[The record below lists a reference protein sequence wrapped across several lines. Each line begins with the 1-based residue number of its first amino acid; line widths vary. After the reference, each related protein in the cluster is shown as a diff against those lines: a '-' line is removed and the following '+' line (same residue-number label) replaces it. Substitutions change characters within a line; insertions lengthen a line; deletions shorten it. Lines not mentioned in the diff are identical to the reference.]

1 MTDAKRCFERVSIKL
16 ISFRQRAERARPVRR
31 AFAARSFRN
40 DPITNDWA
48 KEWSICLFDAYRD
61 GCVIRRIS
69 FSMTFL
75 QTASL
80 KLLSLENLEDL
91 EPAIICVDYAVHFIL
106 FVDFTIYVLCVF
118 VIAFRRF
125 ITVVRSSNKLSMF
138 FLRLID
144 DFEWLLVNIRIGF
157 WYYVFVCLLNVKK

>member
-1 MTDAKRCFERVSIKL
+1 MTDAKRSFERVSIKL

-80 KLLSLENLEDL
+80 KLLSLENLENL
-91 EPAIICVDYAVHFIL
+91 EPAMMCVDYAVRFIL
-106 FVDFTIYVLCVF
+106 FVDFAIYALCVF
-118 VIAFRRF
+118 VITFRRF
-125 ITVVRSSNKLSMF
+125 VTVVRSSNKLSMF

-144 DFEWLLVNIRIGF
+144 DFVWLLVNIWIIF
-157 WYYVFVCLLNVKK
+157 SYYIFVCLPNVKK

>member
-16 ISFRQRAERARPVRR
+16 ISFRQRAERARSVRR

-91 EPAIICVDYAVHFIL
+91 EPATTYVDYHAHFIL
-106 FVDFTIYVLCVF
+106 FVDFTIYALRVL
-118 VIAFRRF
+118 VITFRRF
-125 ITVVRSSNKLSMF
+125 ITVVQSSNKLSMF

-144 DFEWLLVNIRIGF
+144 DFERLSVNISIGF
-157 WYYVFVCLLNVKK
+157 